1 MTMKPRQFEDAFEN
15 SLWKKSAHIS
25 VAQSQSWGTS
35 RTLRAF
41 HLPLHLSGQVILG
54 RRQVM
59 RSKAFAQS
67 GSQYSSDSF
76 LEMVREFFEIPAK
89 IVFMTLLNIP
99 IGSLLQNLI
108 G

>member
-1 MTMKPRQFEDAFEN
+1 MTMKPRQFEDVFEN

-41 HLPLHLSGQVILG
+41 HSPLHLSGQVILG

-59 RSKAFAQS
+59 RSKAFAQA
-67 GSQYSSDSF
+67 
-76 LEMVREFFEIPAK
+76 V
-89 IVFMTLLNIP
+89 NIHQTH
-99 IGSLLQNLI
+99 S
-108 G
+108 